1 MDRIIIVGGGISG
14 LSLAYLLRKEN
25 PSLDLVV
32 LEAGERLGGKI
43 WTDRAD
49 GFLCEGGVNG
59 FLNNKPKTLELA
71 ADLALSPV
79 KSNDAARKRF
89 IFSGGKLHP
98 LPESPPAF
106 FRSDLLSVRGRLR
119 IMYELVAPGARKA
132 DESLAEFGRRRLGR
146 EAFEKLIDPMASG
159 IYAGDPE
166 ALSLKSCFPRINQL
180 ETEYGSLIRALV
192 KLQRKAKK
200 EGRSGP
206 GPGPGGV
213 LTSFY
218 NGMETF
224 ITGLKESL
232 GERVRSRSKVVS
244 LAKNRDLYTICLED
258 GSTIESN
265 CVVLASPAHATSEIL
280 SDFDHSLSRSL
291 SEIPYPPV
299 SVVCVGYKK
308 ERIGRSLDGFGF
320 LVPFREGRRILGTLW
335 DSSIFPN
342 RAPEGY
348 VLLRSMLGGARSS
361 QVAMQDEKKLIDIV
375 LAELG
380 DIMGIKAQPDFARVY
395 VHEKAIPQYTV
406 GHQGR
411 LENLERL
418 LSRYRGLF
426 LAGNSY
432 RGISVNDCIENAYRL
447 AGELTAGTKTEGA

>member
-1 MDRIIIVGGGISG
+1 MDRVIIVGGGISG
-14 LSLAYLLRKEN
+14 LSLAYLLQKQA
-25 PSLDLVV
+25 PSLDIVV

-71 ADLALSPV
+71 SDLALNPIR
-79 KSNDAARKRF
+79 SNDAARKRF
-89 IFSGGKLHP
+89 IYSGGKLHP
-98 LPESPPAF
+98 LPESPPSF
-106 FRSDLLSVRGRLR
+106 FKSDLLSVGGRLR
-119 IMYELVAPGARKA
+119 IVYEMFAPRGKKQ
-132 DESLAEFGRRRLGR
+132 DESLAEFGRRRLGK

-192 KLQRKAKK
+192 RLQIKAKK
-200 EGRSGP
+200 EGRTGP

-213 LTSFY
+213 LTSFFD
-218 NGMETF
+218 GMETF
-224 ITGLKESL
+224 ILALKDAL
-232 GERVRSRSKVVS
+232 GDKVKPRSRVVS
-244 LAKNRDLYTICLED
+244 LERNRDRYTVHIENGPGLESD
-258 GSTIESN
+258 
-265 CVVLASPAHATSEIL
+265 CVVLASPAHATSGIVRE
-280 SDFDHSLSRSL
+280 FDQSLCRTL

-308 ERIGRSLDGFGF
+308 ERIGQSLDGFGF

-348 VLLRSMLGGARSS
+348 VLLRSMVGGARAAGT
-361 QVAMQDEKKLIDIV
+361 AMQDDNRLIDTV
-375 LAELG
+375 TAELG
-380 DIMGIKAQPDFARVY
+380 DIMGIRVTPDFAKVY
-395 VHEKAIPQYTV
+395 VHEKAIPQYNV
-406 GHQGR
+406 GHMGR
-411 LENLERL
+411 LETLERL
-418 LSRYRGLF
+418 ISRYKGLF

-432 RGISVNDCIENAYRL
+432 RGISVNDCIENSYRL
-447 AGELTAGTKTEGA
+447 SGELIAGTKN

>member
-14 LSLAYLLRKEN
+14 LSLAYLLRKQD
-25 PSLDLVV
+25 PSPDLVV

-59 FLNNKPKTLELA
+59 FLNSKPRTLELA
-71 ADLALSPV
+71 ASLSLSPIR
-79 KSNDAARKRF
+79 SSDDARKRF

-106 FRSDLLSVRGRLR
+106 FKSDLLSVWGRLR
-119 IMYELVAPGARKA
+119 IVYEMFAPRGTKA
-132 DESLAEFGRRRLGR
+132 DESLAEFGRRRLGK

-166 ALSLKSCFPRINQL
+166 VLSLKSCFPRINQL
-180 ETEYGSLIRALV
+180 ETEYGSLIRALIR
-192 KLQRKAKK
+192 LQIKAKK
-200 EGRSGP
+200 EGRTGP

-213 LTSFY
+213 LTSFFD
-218 NGMETF
+218 GMETF
-224 ITGLKESL
+224 ILALRDSL
-232 GERVRSRSKVVS
+232 GERVRPGSKVTALV
-244 LAKNRDLYTICLED
+244 KNGGRYTVHLQD
-258 GSTIESN
+258 GSSLESD
-265 CVVLASPAHATSEIL
+265 CVVMASPAHATSEIL
-280 SDFDHSLSRSL
+280 RDFDHSLSRTL
-291 SEIPYPPV
+291 SEIPYPTV

-342 RAPEGY
+342 RAPEGH
-348 VLLRSMLGGARSS
+348 VLLRSMLGGARAS
-361 QVAMQDEKKLIDIV
+361 QVAMQNENKLIDTV
-375 LAELG
+375 MAELG
-380 DIMGIKAQPDFARVY
+380 DIMGIRVQPDFARVY

-411 LENLERL
+411 LETLERL
-418 LSRYRGLF
+418 QARHKGLY

-432 RGISVNDCIENAYRL
+432 RGISVNDCIENSYRL
-447 AGELTAGTKTEGA
+447 AGELTAGIKTKGA